1 MTLVVGA
8 LCCPPSWHLLV
19 RGVLVRLV
27 ARRGYDLSI
36 GGMQGGLFDPIQLS
50 EVRWHRRGLPDGP
63 TDTGT
68 DLRIAHAELTLAWR
82 FPWWQKRPPSDVQR
96 LVLDGLSGRW
106 DLATV
111 AGLPRSAARGLSSTG
126 RWLDR
131 MDARLVPTEFFVRAD
146 DLTVQRNRYR
156 LRMRGLRLSGERD
169 AVGAILVRE
178 LEIDG
183 PGFANT
189 LLNRQGQTLWQGD
202 RLSLNGLDLGPGV
215 RLLKATLDGTHLP
228 QQRLDWDCALTAM
241 GGEVRGQGAINFVHP
256 RLALEVAGSL
266 RRMPVAPLARLLGLA
281 SPAGGLV
288 DQGSFSFRGDPENW
302 TAAEMWLTAQATN
315 FRWGQRD
322 WQNLELRATVL
333 HQRIQIHR
341 FELQQSRNRISLTGE
356 CPLYLPGQRSGRWWE
371 AGFSCNVD
379 ARLDDLHALAQLGG
393 GRLPALE
400 GRMSVNGTLEAMP
413 GRPGINGYLN
423 VEGSRLNVRGASL
436 DYLHSTLLFHGDDL
450 NVADVQATHGEDY
463 FAGRGSVSLAGA
475 SGYQGELRVAT
486 ADAGLY
492 TPALAGLADFAK
504 AGLQADG
511 LRSPVRLEGVFYGP
525 DPAGKTVLLTFGG
538 LDQGPGWS
546 VPAGGDWRDNNWL
559 GLTLWPAGELPT
571 AVMWQ
576 L

>member
-1 MTLVVGA
+1 
-8 LCCPPSWHLLV
+8 
-19 RGVLVRLV
+19 
-27 ARRGYDLSI
+27 
-36 GGMQGGLFDPIQLS
+36 MQGGLFDPIQLS

-63 TDTGT
+63 TGTGT
-68 DLRIAHAELTLAWR
+68 DLRIAHAELTFAWR
-82 FPWWQKRPPSDVQR
+82 FPWGQKRPPSDVQR

-106 DLATV
+106 DLAT
-111 AGLPRSAARGLSSTG
+111 APGLPRSAARDSSSTG
-126 RWLDR
+126 RWWDR
-131 MDARLVPTEFFVRAD
+131 MDARLAPTEFFVHGD

-156 LRMRGLRLSGERD
+156 LRVRGLRLSGERN

-215 RLLKATLDGTHLP
+215 RLLNATLDGTHLP
-228 QQRLDWDCALTAM
+228 QQRLDWDCSLTAM

-256 RLALEVAGSL
+256 RLVLEVAGSL

-281 SPAGGLV
+281 GPAGGLV

-302 TAAEMWLTAQATN
+302 TAAAMWLTAQATN

-333 HQRIQIHR
+333 HQHIQVHR
-341 FELQQSRNRISLTGE
+341 FELQQSHNRISLTGE

-413 GRPGINGYLN
+413 GRPGISGYLN
-423 VEGSRLNVRGASL
+423 VEGSSLNVRGAPL
-436 DYLHSTLLFHGDDL
+436 DYLHSTLLFRGDDL

-463 FAGRGSVSLAGA
+463 FAGRGSVSLADA
-475 SGYQGELRVAT
+475 SGYQGELRVAMT
-486 ADAGLY
+486 DAGLY
-492 TPALAGLADFAK
+492 APALAGVVDLAK

-525 DPAGKTVLLTFGG
+525 DQAGKTVFLTFGG

-546 VPAGGDWRDNNWL
+546 VPAGGDWWDDHWP
-559 GLTLWPAGELPT
+559 GLTLWPAGALPT